1 MAGFLIT
8 FRECLSPRRP
18 PWFPRLVAL
27 HSLLGCKDSRAFTE
41 QILCGIDV
49 AVVNSSAYG
58 AGPLPYLHV
67 LHIPVDG
74 AACPAKLAGREI
86 PVHDHQFP
94 TVPSALVFEQTAKL
108 APPGI
113 GNGFCASTLR
123 RVRNH
128 ASDVKVLDDY
138 HVVGFDE
145 ICRELVECVI
155 SCIADTFMDPRHLV
169 CLAPSAV
176 GLRFC
181 FLASFRCSMA
191 SRSSSLPKC
200 RGLEMTDTCLSL
212 SNIVA

>member
-8 FRECLSPRRP
+8 FQEYLSPRRP

-49 AVVNSSAYG
+49 AVVNSPAYG

-128 ASDVKVLDDY
+128 AGDIKVLDDY

-145 ICRELVECVI
+145 ICRELVECII
-155 SCIADTFMDPRHLV
+155 SCVADALAPETCALSDRQGSLRIACRLLIMDPRYFV
-169 CLAPSAV
+169 YLAPSAELCLH
-176 GLRFC
+176 GIIPLTC
-181 FLASFRCSMA
+181 SF
-191 SRSSSLPKC
+191 
-200 RGLEMTDTCLSL
+200 G
-212 SNIVA
+212 